1 MNSERKR
8 GPETPRLVEP
18 GSTPAPEHREAG
30 SRTKVPVII
39 VVGAVMLAAAALV
52 GWLVLR
58 RNQSSQAGRPV
69 PAPIAGS
76 QVPGSEVPAPSG
88 QPSQTGSRQPEGMT
102 ITLSQ
107 DKLDAAQIKTEPAT
121 AGVMN
126 AGGGS
131 FLRTTGIVGSNQDR
145 ETPVFPIAGGIVR
158 QVNAQLGDTVR
169 RGQPLLAIFSTELAN
184 AQGEYLKMRA
194 EFEEHEKAHH
204 RTAELVEIGA
214 ASRED
219 LEQHTARLES
229 MRAAL
234 AAQRQ
239 QLVQL
244 GMTRE
249 QVEALKS
256 PDQLSSVIQVASPV
270 TGTVISRTVNSGEVV
285 ATGKELFRVA
295 DLSTVWV
302 LGQVYEKDLA
312 VVRDATPA
320 AITTPAYPG
329 KTFNGR
335 VSYIDPRIEPQ
346 TRTAQVRIEV
356 PNPGGRLKIGMFV
369 DILLGESATAVAGQ
383 NGGSM
388 VGGQNPVVVPA
399 GAIQLIGAMKV
410 VYVASDQPTV
420 FIQRQVTAGQE
431 SNGLVPIY
439 GGLSAGE
446 RVVTSGSFLLRA
458 ESLKQKPDQG
468 GASHMH

>member
-18 GSTPAPEHREAG
+18 GNMTVPEHSKAG
-30 SRTKVPVII
+30 SRIRMI
-39 VVGAVMLAAAALV
+39 VVSAVLLAAAALV

-69 PAPIAGS
+69 PAPVEGS
-76 QVPGSEVPAPSG
+76 QVLGSEVPAPSG
-88 QPSQTGSRQPEGMT
+88 QPSQTGSRQPEGLT
-102 ITLSQ
+102 VALSQ

-121 AGVMN
+121 LEAINSAAGP
-126 AGGGS
+126 S
-131 FLRTTGIVGSNQDR
+131 LRTTGIVASNQYK

-204 RTAELVEIGA
+204 RTAQLVEIGA

-239 QLVQL
+239 QLIQL
-244 GMTRE
+244 GMTAG
-249 QVEALKS
+249 QVDAFKS
-256 PDQLSSVIQVASPV
+256 ADQVNSVLHVAAPV
-270 TGTVISRTVNSGEVV
+270 SGTVISRTVNSGEVV

-302 LGQVYEKDLA
+302 IGQVYEKDLQSVREGTPA
-312 VVRDATPA
+312 VV
-320 AITTPAYPG
+320 TTSAYPDKMFDG
-329 KTFNGR
+329 H
-335 VSYIDPRIEPQ
+335 VSYIDPMVNPQ

-356 PNPGGRLKIGMFV
+356 SNRGQILRIGMYV
-369 DILLGESATAVAGQ
+369 DVTLGSGPPQGSASAV
-383 NGGSM
+383 
-388 VGGQNPVVVPA
+388 
-399 GAIQLIGAMKV
+399 
-410 VYVASDQPTV
+410 
-420 FIQRQVTAGQE
+420 
-431 SNGLVPIY
+431 
-439 GGLSAGE
+439 
-446 RVVTSGSFLLRA
+446 
-458 ESLKQKPDQG
+458 
-468 GASHMH
+468 

>member
-1 MNSERKR
+1 MNSERNR

-18 GSTPAPEHREAG
+18 GNMTVPEHSKAG
-30 SRTKVPVII
+30 SRNRMI
-39 VVGAVMLAAAALV
+39 VVSAVLLAAAALV

-69 PAPIAGS
+69 PAPVAGS

-88 QPSQTGSRQPEGMT
+88 QPSQTGSRQPEGLT
-102 ITLSQ
+102 VALSQ

-121 AGVMN
+121 LEAINSAAGP
-126 AGGGS
+126 S
-131 FLRTTGIVGSNQDR
+131 LRTTGIVGSNQYR

-219 LEQHTARLES
+219 LEQHTARLDS

-239 QLVQL
+239 QLIQL
-244 GMTRE
+244 GMTGG
-249 QVEALKS
+249 QVDDLKS
-256 PDQLSSVIQVASPV
+256 SEQISSVIHVASPV
-270 TGTVISRTVNSGEVV
+270 SGTVISRTVNSGEVV

-295 DLSTVWV
+295 DLSIVWV

-312 VVRDATPA
+312 LVRDTTPA
-320 AITTPAYPG
+320 VITTPAYPG

-369 DILLGESATAVAGQ
+369 DVALGETATAATGRNEVTSGRSVVA
-383 NGGSM
+383 
-388 VGGQNPVVVPA
+388 VPA
-399 GAIQLIGAMKV
+399 GAIQLIGGMNV
-410 VYVASDQPTV
+410 VYVATEQPAV
-420 FIQRQVTAGQE
+420 FTQRQVTAGPE

-439 GGLSAGE
+439 SGVSAGE

-458 ESLKQKPDQG
+458 ESLKQMPDQSG
-468 GASHMH
+468 PSHAH

>member
-18 GSTPAPEHREAG
+18 GSTSGPEHREAG
-30 SRTKVPVII
+30 SWNRIHTVIL
-39 VVGAVMLAAAALV
+39 VGAVLLAAVALI
-52 GWLVLR
+52 GWLVVR
-58 RNQSSQAGRPV
+58 RNQSGQAGRPV
-69 PAPIAGS
+69 PVPAPVAGS
-76 QVPGSEVPAPSG
+76 EIPAPSG
-88 QPSQTGSRQPEGMT
+88 QASQTGSGEQPEGIT

-121 AGVMN
+121 QEAVN
-126 AGGGS
+126 FGGGAS
-131 FLRTTGIVGSNQDR
+131 LRTTGSVASNQYR

-169 RGQPLLAIFSTELAN
+169 RGQALLSIFSTELAN
-184 AQGEYLKMRA
+184 AQGEYLKMSA
-194 EFEEHEKAHH
+194 EFDEHEKAHH
-204 RTAELVEIGA
+204 RTAELVQIGA

-219 LEQHTARLES
+219 LEQHTARLDS

-239 QLVQL
+239 QLIQL
-244 GMTRE
+244 GMTGE
-249 QVEALKS
+249 QVDGLKS
-256 PDQLSSVIQVASPV
+256 SDQISSVIQVASPV
-270 TGTVISRTVNSGEVV
+270 SGTVISRTVNSGEVV

-312 VVRDATPA
+312 VVRDTTPA
-320 AITTPAYPG
+320 VITTPAYPG

-335 VSYIDPRIEPQ
+335 VSYIDPKIDPQ

-369 DILLGESATAVAGQ
+369 DIALGGAAATAEGKSEGAAGQ
-383 NGGSM
+383 GA
-388 VGGQNPVVVPA
+388 VAVPA
-399 GAIQLIGAMKV
+399 AAIQLIGGVKV
-410 VYVASDQPTV
+410 VYVATDRPTV
-420 FIQRQVTAGQE
+420 FIQRQVTAGPE
-431 SNGLVPIY
+431 SNGLAPIFT
-439 GGLSAGE
+439 GVSSGE

-458 ESLKQKPDQG
+458 ESLKQMPDQG
-468 GASHMH
+468 GHAHAH

>member
-1 MNSERKR
+1 MIN
-8 GPETPRLVEP
+8 
-18 GSTPAPEHREAG
+18 
-30 SRTKVPVII
+30 
-39 VVGAVMLAAAALV
+39 
-52 GWLVLR
+52 
-58 RNQSSQAGRPV
+58 
-69 PAPIAGS
+69 
-76 QVPGSEVPAPSG
+76 
-88 QPSQTGSRQPEGMT
+88 
-102 ITLSQ
+102 LSQ
-107 DKLDAAQIKTEPAT
+107 EKLDAAQIKTEPAT
-121 AGVMN
+121 LQAIGS
-126 AGGGS
+126 AGGPS
-131 FLRTTGIVGSNQDR
+131 LRTTGAVASNQYK

-158 QVNAQLGDTVR
+158 QVNAQLGDVVR

-194 EFEEHEKAHH
+194 EFDEHEKAHH

-219 LEQHTARLES
+219 LEQHTARLDS

-234 AAQRQ
+234 ATQRQ
-239 QLVQL
+239 QLIQL
-244 GMTRE
+244 GMTAE

-256 PDQLSSVIQVASPV
+256 ADQVNSLLQVAAPV

-312 VVRDATPA
+312 AVRETTSAV
-320 AITTPAYPG
+320 ITTPAYPG
-329 KTFNGR
+329 KILNGR
-335 VSYIDPRIEPQ
+335 VSYIDPRIDPQ

-356 PNPGGRLKIGMFV
+356 PNPGRRLKIGMFV
-369 DILLGESATAVAGQ
+369 DIALGQAPTDVHAGQ
-383 NGGSM
+383 TEGGA
-388 VGGQNPVVVPA
+388 GQSSVVVPA
-399 GAIQLIGAMKV
+399 GAIQVIGNMRV
-410 VYVASDQPTV
+410 VYVATDRAGA
-420 FIQRQVTAGQE
+420 FIQRQVTVGPE

-439 GGLSAGE
+439 SGVSSGE

-468 GASHMH
+468 EPSKRE